1 MVWKGNRDS
10 ARLPIDEV
18 YRGAAI
24 VDGCMR
30 EVRWCEL
37 GQIGS
42 WDRFLSSL
50 RRGDRWLRLN
60 ADAVMTVAISFD
72 VFKMCLILHPSL
84 VLTFGY
90 HYYWLI
96 ALRVRA
102 TILKSDAQLPERDR
116 LRGSQCGSAYQ

>member
-1 MVWKGNRDS
+1 MHVFKTESARNEHWRLSVEPEFLPATSALFGTDPSRPRASCQFEVHNLPGPQVRGTGGTFIVVWKGNRDS

-50 RRGDRWLRLN
+50 RRGDRWFGL
-60 ADAVMTVAISFD
+60 M
-72 VFKMCLILHPSL
+72 
-84 VLTFGY
+84 LT
-90 HYYWLI
+90 
-96 ALRVRA
+96 
-102 TILKSDAQLPERDR
+102 P
-116 LRGSQCGSAYQ
+116 